1 MESLSASESDREALK
16 EMRIISPSVDE
27 TALFS
32 GDARMSY
39 QRCIS
44 WSCGGDSLHE
54 EATNES
60 LYEELIIDD
69 TQREA
74 AQVAKAK
81 VGSRR

>member
-16 EMRIISPSVDE
+16 EMRINSPSVDE

-39 QRCIS
+39 QRRIS
-44 WSCGGDSLHE
+44 RSCGGDSLHE
-54 EATNES
+54 EATNENS
-60 LYEELIIDD
+60 YENLISDY
-69 TQREA
+69 TQCEA
-74 AQVAKAK
+74 AQAATAK